1 MRTNSDQFGDG
12 VGEFENQGL
21 GAGNEPGTATLS
33 VASIGAVGES
43 LIASLEG
50 VLGEVKLTGARS
62 ATRGPVAFA
71 RELGLDK
78 VLLSRVLKAL
88 RMREGTSSLRAMPGP
103 DPLRRLVSRAAAQGA
118 TKSTVDAAMG
128 AIDRYERLLR
138 DTVRGRG
145 MLDTIL
151 SVWDP
156 GSRRDFEQRRK
167 QGAFT
172 AISQIRGA
180 QARMNHST
188 VLVLP
193 SKDAGLLDIVWI
205 TGYLGLY
212 RSRPGARVKF
222 ASRRL
227 TPGKTARHPESID
240 GRSLESPEAL
250 LLPAFCSK
258 PMPKFDA
265 TSLGECVFYTLG
277 GEAFGADSAVDV
289 VYAEVNRAELP
300 RVPQNSTRKRFFF
313 AEPAVP
319 SKVLQYDVLVHADL
333 GWGPPELMIY
343 DTAYEGAASPNDPS
357 RDLDKLD
364 LAETVEQLPRS
375 VGGGLSL
382 RSPDVPGYADMIQ
395 SIAASVGAD
404 LDQFVA
410 HRTRIEYPLYGAQ
423 VTMAFLG
430 ANA

>member
-1 MRTNSDQFGDG
+1 MRTKSDHFDDGIGDSESRSSPVEDG
-12 VGEFENQGL
+12 SGM
-21 GAGNEPGTATLS
+21 ATLS
-33 VASIGAVGES
+33 VASIGAVGDS
-43 LIASLEG
+43 LITSLEG
-50 VLGEVKLTGARS
+50 VLGEVKLAGARG
-62 ATRGPVAFA
+62 AARGPVAFA

-103 DPLRRLVSRAAAQGA
+103 DPLRRLVSRAAAQGVSKV
-118 TKSTVDAAMG
+118 TIDAAMG

-151 SVWDP
+151 SAWDP
-156 GSRRDFEQRRK
+156 ASRGEFEQRRK
-167 QGAFT
+167 QTAFT

-188 VLVLP
+188 VLVMP
-193 SKDAGLLDIVWI
+193 SSEAGLLDVVWV

-250 LLPAFCSK
+250 LVPAFCSK
-258 PMPKFDA
+258 PMPRFDA
-265 TSLGECVFYTLG
+265 ISLGERVFYTLG
-277 GEAFGADSAVDV
+277 GDEFGAVSAVDV
-289 VYAEVNRAELP
+289 VYAEVNRSELP
-300 RVPQNSTRKRFFF
+300 RVPQSSTRKRFFF

-319 SKVLQYDVLVHADL
+319 SQVLQYDVLVHADL
-333 GWGPPELMIY
+333 GWGLPELMIY

-375 VGGGLSL
+375 VDGSLNL

-395 SIAASVGAD
+395 SIAAKVGAE
-404 LDQFVA
+404 LNRFVA